1 MSTQEWY
8 DDLLSNMEGSEF
20 DKNKIPD
27 IFKLTIHDG
36 DNVYAEWDLSKEL
49 RENGTAFKKYTN
61 ASQNIDAEFFFLHE
75 DLAEEFKDD
84 ESLMKLWDKISN
96 DSSREGVNFNTSTVL
111 SRGDAKFNLY
121 TTVGFGGLS
130 MLLGLVGLII
140 KARADSQTRVVKVTK
155 LCGSIMCIVISIL
168 VVLEEAMKHKSLFN
182 LTESNFF
189 SVKMVPIVS
198 GTAANVL
205 LKAFLMSWKGFTMII
220 YVFQNIMLYWPF
232 FFREHKKALGKWFL
246 RASLTQSV
254 AILVGFSAWAI
265 VLILSIGE
273 ICEEIVDHTEHWH
286 IALVSVGCLC
296 YSGSLLLCSI
306 FVIGYYRKNVK
317 GLRRSEVKSIWK
329 TMIACLIEILFDITI
344 VVIYLTGVVS
354 CLSFKP
360 YYFLNLGLAYQSSS
374 LSKCDIKFKWWALD
388 SGLSECTVLILLCQ
402 APLQEAFFVF
412 SELAAFCSKNKCW

>member
-8 DDLLSNMEGSEF
+8 DDLLSNMKGSDF
-20 DKNKIPD
+20 DKNTIPD
-27 IFKLTIHDG
+27 IFQLIIHDG
-36 DNVYAEWDLSKEL
+36 DNVFAEWDLSKEL

-61 ASQNIDAEFFFLHE
+61 ASQNIDVEFFFLHE

-84 ESLMKLWDKISN
+84 ESLIKLWDRISN
-96 DSSREGVNFNTSTVL
+96 DSSRDEVNLNTTTVL
-111 SRGDAKFNLY
+111 SRVDAKFNLY

-130 MLLGLVGLII
+130 MLLGLVGLIM

-155 LCGSIMCIVISIL
+155 ICGSIMCIVISIL
-168 VVLEEAMKHKSLFN
+168 VVLEEAMRHKSLFD
-182 LTESNFF
+182 LAESNFL
-189 SVKMVPIVS
+189 SANMVPIVS

-205 LKAFLMSWKGFTMII
+205 LKAFLMSWKGFTMVI

-246 RASLTQSV
+246 RASLMQSV

-265 VLILSIGE
+265 VLILSVGDV
-273 ICEEIVDHTEHWH
+273 CEEIVDHTEHWH
-286 IALVSVGCLC
+286 IVLVSVGGLC
-296 YSGSLLLCSI
+296 YSGSLLLSVV

-329 TMIACLIEILFDITI
+329 TMIACFIEIVFDVII
-344 VVIYLTGVVS
+344 LVIYLTGLVS

-360 YYFLNLGLAYQSSS
+360 YYFLNLGLVNQSSS

-412 SELAAFCSKNKCW
+412 SEFVAKINIKCW